1 MTWYLVKHKYNFTF
15 TKYEEQMDVWIA
27 LPGCHWPRLLRSQ
40 YKRPWL
46 KMDLE
51 KYSGDLDS
59 DEENA
64 KVRERGR
71 KTH

>member
-1 MTWYLVKHKYNFTF
+1 
-15 TKYEEQMDVWIA
+15 
-27 LPGCHWPRLLRSQ
+27 
-40 YKRPWL
+40 
-46 KMDLE
+46 MDLE